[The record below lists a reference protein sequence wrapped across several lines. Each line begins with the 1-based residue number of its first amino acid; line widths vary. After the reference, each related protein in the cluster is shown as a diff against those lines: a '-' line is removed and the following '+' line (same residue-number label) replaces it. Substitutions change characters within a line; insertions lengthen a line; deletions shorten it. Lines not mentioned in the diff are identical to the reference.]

1 MHLAKW
7 WDDISRVDVWMCA
20 CINCGDRIDRRILEN
35 RIEQCGRQR
44 RAHHGGPDIHNITGT
59 TRDPTI
65 PARRYTEKGIMFLHP
80 REPGRGV

>member
-44 RAHHGGPDIHNITGT
+44 RAHHGGPGIHNITG
-59 TRDPTI
+59 
-65 PARRYTEKGIMFLHP
+65 
-80 REPGRGV
+80 

>member
-35 RIEQCGRQR
+35 RNGQCGRQR
-44 RAHHGGPDIHNITGT
+44 RAHHGGPGIHNITG
-59 TRDPTI
+59 
-65 PARRYTEKGIMFLHP
+65 
-80 REPGRGV
+80 